1 MRGFISNIWFTIQ
14 MQSLF
19 VFWLDITGKLQREGK
34 AASFFFLS
42 VFIFSRRWFCC
53 ERCSDTTSNDRL
65 RSQRS
70 RSRSTTITTVVFGR
84 GVARTGKQIWCADS
98 FVEQIL
104 KVFFFFLPE
113 FCLTCIERFEQI
125 TNQKTCSAETLC
137 INVTLFSVL
146 AIDWLE
152 RKDLEPVVLAVVVA
166 AVVVV
171 DVVGQTMLNCKLF

>member
-1 MRGFISNIWFTIQ
+1 
-14 MQSLF
+14 
-19 VFWLDITGKLQREGK
+19 
-34 AASFFFLS
+34 
-42 VFIFSRRWFCC
+42 
-53 ERCSDTTSNDRL
+53 
-65 RSQRS
+65 
-70 RSRSTTITTVVFGR
+70 
-84 GVARTGKQIWCADS
+84 
-98 FVEQIL
+98 
-104 KVFFFFLPE
+104 
-113 FCLTCIERFEQI
+113 LTCIERFEQI